1 MKEVMEQIKS
11 EHRFALRVE
20 GMHPAIRSTA
30 VIALCFLLTSTG
42 WLSWEYHLMEQIPTG
57 LTDMCTM
64 VVGYLLQ
71 AAGIGIYAC
80 CLRRRPA
87 LLGTLFP
94 LALLVH
100 MVCMVPAVRSPY
112 VTGTLVFGLLMNI
125 ACGVI
130 AGYYLYHLTWF
141 VPCQNR
147 ASAFGIGYGLSIMAS
162 WLLSL
167 IGRGSI
173 YYSEH
178 VLLVCLLLTAAAYW
192 VAAGQTGVV
201 AKTDSVAAGQTGAVA
216 KAREEGGAKVQVES
230 VVEPD
235 SVPVPGKYPSRSFLG
250 LAVLLVLLFSVVNSS
265 GFAFPA
271 ADLGQSVNVEF
282 SRLVYAVG
290 LILAGVMTDRNRKY
304 GAICALIALII
315 PFVIL
320 ALKGGSIS
328 VILFWVLSYFA
339 FGFYAVYR
347 IILFSDI
354 ASESGWMFLSGFG
367 LLVGR
372 IGDAVGEM
380 LCLVLANR
388 LVAIV
393 FVTAT
398 LFAASVAV
406 FFRLY
411 QVLYVPE
418 AARQLTERERFAQ
431 FAAEHD
437 LSPREQDVMHQIL
450 ENKTVSEI
458 AASLSISENTVKYH
472 VRNILQKTGCHSRK
486 ELIGVYNA

>member
-87 LLGTLFP
+87 LPGTLFP

-112 VTGTLVFGLLMNI
+112 VAGTLVFGLLMNI

-167 IGRGSI
+167 IGGGSI

-192 VAAGQTGVV
+192 VAAGETGAV

-250 LAVLLVLLFSVVNSS
+250 LAVFLVLLFSVVNSS

-304 GAICALIALII
+304 GAICALTALII

>member
-1 MKEVMEQIKS
+1 MEQTKS
-11 EHRFALRVE
+11 ELLSAARSEDL
-20 GMHPAIRSTA
+20 HPAVQCTA

-57 LTDMCTM
+57 TTDMCTM
-64 VVGYLLQ
+64 VAGYLLQ
-71 AAGIGIYAC
+71 AVGLVICAF

-87 LLGTLFP
+87 LLETLFP
-94 LALLVH
+94 VSLLIH
-100 MVCMVPAVRSPY
+100 MVCMVPAVLSPY
-112 VTGTLVFGLLMNI
+112 VSGTLVFGFLMNI

-130 AGYYLYHLTWF
+130 AGFYLYSLTIC
-141 VPCQNR
+141 VSAKYR

-162 WLLSL
+162 WFLSL
-167 IGRGSI
+167 IDGGSV
-173 YYSEH
+173 YYSER
-178 VLLVCLLLTAAAYW
+178 VLLICLLLTAAAYLATAGLKDLLQTAPE
-192 VAAGQTGVV
+192 AADTKAQTLPETESSA
-201 AKTDSVAAGQTGAVA
+201 AKNPPSLEKYTG
-216 KAREEGGAKVQVES
+216 
-230 VVEPD
+230 
-235 SVPVPGKYPSRSFLG
+235 RSFLG
-250 LAVLLVLLFSVVNSS
+250 TAVLLVLLFSIVNSS

-271 ADLGQSVNVEF
+271 ADLGRSVNVEF
-282 SRLVYAVG
+282 SRLVYAGG
-290 LILAGVMTDRNRKY
+290 LILAGLMTDRNRKY
-304 GAICALIALII
+304 GAICALTALII
-315 PFVIL
+315 PFIIL

-328 VILFWVLSYFA
+328 VILFWLLSYFA

-354 ASESGWMFLSGFG
+354 ASESGLLFLSGFG

-380 LCLVLANR
+380 ICLILADR
-388 LVAIV
+388 LVVIV
-393 FVTAT
+393 FLTAI

-406 FFRLY
+406 FFRVY

-486 ELIGVYNA
+486 ELITIYNG